1 MKAEFQMPEAEGRT
15 EEPRRRDFVLR
26 RSSFDVR
33 AFTIIELL
41 AVITII
47 GVLSAFLFTALKG
60 IKRQQYI
67 RNAQAEMEQVETAI
81 ERYKAAYGF
90 YPPDNPTNALFNQL
104 YFELLGTTNT
114 AGNSPTPQYRSLDDP
129 TIQLTGGPSP
139 SDVSTIFGASGFMN
153 CSKPGSAEDTRAAQN
168 FLPGLKPGQISP
180 SFTNKEPDGFKLLIT
195 SVGGPDLTYNP
206 LGMTGA
212 AGINPWRYNSSN
224 PTNNPGAYDLW
235 VQLSISGRTN
245 LVCNWNRQVRLD
257 SPLP

>member
-1 MKAEFQMPEAEGRT
+1 MKAKFQMPDAGCRMEKQ
-15 EEPRRRDFVLR
+15 RRRDFVIR
-26 RSSFDVR
+26 RSSFAFH

-67 RNAQAEMEQVETAI
+67 RNAQAEMEQLETAI

-90 YPPDNPTNALFNQL
+90 YPPDNPTNALFNPL
-104 YFELLGTTNT
+104 YFELLGTTNI
-114 AGNSPTPQYRSLDDP
+114 AGNSPTPQYQSLDDP
-129 TIQLTGGPSP
+129 TIQLTP
-139 SDVSTIFGASGFMN
+139 SDVTAVFGLSGFMN
-153 CSKPGSAEDTRAAQN
+153 CSKPGSAEDARAAQN

-180 SFTNKEPDGFKLLIT
+180 SFTNQEPDGFKLLVT
-195 SVGGPDLTYNP
+195 SVGGPDMTYNP
-206 LGMTGA
+206 LGMNGA

-224 PTNNPGAYDLW
+224 PTNNPGAYELW
-235 VQLSISGRTN
+235 VQLSIGGRTN
-245 LVCNWNRQVRLD
+245 LVCNWNRQVQLN